1 MADTIQAVGAFSK
14 VEPVILET
22 LAEIP
27 EVMDD
32 AKRYIEIY
40 GKNREQLLEKKT
52 FDLYL
57 SILTAL
63 KHIMQFFAD
72 SSLSKSEYAG
82 HSRQQFT
89 SWHGC

>member
-1 MADTIQAVGAFSK
+1 MADIIQAVGAFSK
-14 VEPVILET
+14 VEAVILET

-32 AKRYIEIY
+32 AKQYIEIY
-40 GKNREQLLEKKT
+40 GKYRDQLLERKT
-52 FDLYL
+52 FELYL

-72 SSLSKSEYAG
+72 SSWSMSEYTL
-82 HSRQQFT
+82 HST
-89 SWHGC
+89 LHVMAWC